1 MKVFVSWSGGKE
13 SALSC
18 YRAMQRKDLEVAYLL
33 NMVSE
38 DGAHSRSHGVKAN
51 RLEAQAEAMGVPIL
65 QKRCTWDTYEDA
77 FKNAVAELKKEGIEG
92 GIFGDID
99 LQAHRDWVERVS
111 KESGIKAI
119 LPLWGGERE
128 HLITEFLEAGFEATV
143 VSVKPEALGPE
154 WIGRKID
161 KVFVEDIKKMG
172 NIDLCGEAGEY
183 HTFVTGGPIFS

>member
-18 YRAMQRKDLEVAYLL
+18 YRAMQRKDLEVTHLL

-38 DGAHSRSHGVKAN
+38 DGIHSRSHGVKAEL
-51 RLEAQAEAMGVPIL
+51 LEAQAKAMGLPIL
-65 QKRCTWDTYEDA
+65 QKRCTWDTYEEA
-77 FKNAVAELKKEGIEG
+77 YKNAVAELKREGIEG

-99 LQAHRDWVERVS
+99 LQPHRDWVERVS
-111 KESGIKAI
+111 AECGIKAI

-128 HLITEFLEAGFEATV
+128 SLITEFIEAGFAATV

-154 WIGRKID
+154 WIGRKLD
-161 KVFVEDIKKMG
+161 RAFVEEIKKLG

-183 HTFVTGGPIFS
+183 HTLVTGGPIFS